1 MWMCSN
7 GQKVVTGTL
16 KNLLIDAGCQI
27 VSDMTSLDSPHE
39 FDLRKTECINE
50 VIETLKEEDVINAP
64 LNYVFEKLS
73 PFEKI
78 YSVHYVLSH
87 LFNDKNE
94 APNLSLWME
103 ATIDVLFEI
112 IKTNVITDIETEDD
126 EDKFGNDKKYTFE
139 TRELIINSC
148 KEHFG
153 EEEEPD
159 IYKKDSEKI
168 KDVSFWENQIDN
180 LKDLVLFYE
189 FDQKAEDCERGF
201 KFEGEHL
208 PKIKIGKKTIVKM
221 IKDILK
227 MK

>member
-126 EDKFGNDKKYTFE
+126 EDKFE
-139 TRELIINSC
+139 TRELIIKSC
-148 KEHFG
+148 KEHYS

-168 KDVSFWENQIDN
+168 KDVSFWKNQIDN

>member
-126 EDKFGNDKKYTFE
+126 EDKFE
-139 TRELIINSC
+139 TRELIIKSC
-148 KEHFG
+148 KEHYS